1 MANLRRRKFSKWLA
15 NGIDPV
21 CLVVLAV
28 LIVLVVAALWRALQ
42 MVS

>member
-15 NGIDPV
+15 NGFVPV
-21 CLVVLAV
+21 CLAVLAV

-42 MVS
+42 LVS